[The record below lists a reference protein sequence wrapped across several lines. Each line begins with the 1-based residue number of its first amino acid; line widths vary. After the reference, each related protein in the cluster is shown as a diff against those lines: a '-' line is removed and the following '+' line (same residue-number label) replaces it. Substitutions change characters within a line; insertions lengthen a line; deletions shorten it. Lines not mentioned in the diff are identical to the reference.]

1 MRTSKSETKLW
12 TLRNM
17 REMVEANIEKL
28 GPIMDDYD
36 GGQKAAYDKVLSDI
50 RVFETIVNHT
60 KAYSGQQDP
69 GMDY

>member
-1 MRTSKSETKLW
+1 
-12 TLRNM
+12 M

-28 GPIMDDYD
+28 GPIMDDYE

-50 RVFETIVNHT
+50 RVFETIVDHSI
-60 KAYSGQQDP
+60 AHSGQQDP